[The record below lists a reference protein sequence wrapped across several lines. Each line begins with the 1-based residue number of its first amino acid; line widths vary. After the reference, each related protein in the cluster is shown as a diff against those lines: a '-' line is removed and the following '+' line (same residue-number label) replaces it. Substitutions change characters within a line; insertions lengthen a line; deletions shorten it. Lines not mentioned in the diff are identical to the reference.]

1 MAIIAFREVLPRTF
15 SHKFGESPTAD
26 RKFVV
31 TTDAPEPHQTLL
43 NTVGIFHGSVH
54 PEFSYLL
61 CTEGNVTE
69 TDRQHAEI
77 TYRYES
83 PSSGTAEYQAS
94 PLSRPDVWSFSTG
107 GAAVPAT
114 IYYEGTGNGTRK
126 PLINSAGDFLESAMT
141 EEAELRASISGNR
154 SAFPLADA
162 VAVTNTVNNASFL
175 SGDAHKWKCQGISGQ
190 QQVEV
195 VNGAEVKYWAVTA
208 ELVYRQS
215 GWNLPLLNVGWN
227 FISQAGTAN
236 AQKQRCYVFFE
247 GSDGQRERVASANVM
262 ALNDDGSIRFN
273 TDFTGSG
280 AATILNRRVHR
291 ESNFSTYF
299 GTPPF

>member
-1 MAIIAFREVLPRTF
+1 MSIIAYREVLPRTF
-15 SHKFGESPTAD
+15 SHKFGESPTAE

-31 TTDAPEPHQTLL
+31 TTDAPEAHQTLL
-43 NTVGIFHGSVH
+43 NTVGIFHGSMH

-61 CTEGNVTE
+61 CTEGSVTE

-77 TYRYES
+77 TYRYEVPQVGS
-83 PSSGTAEYQAS
+83 QDAQPN
-94 PLSRPDVWSFSTG
+94 PLARPDVWSFSTG

-114 IYYEGTGNGTRK
+114 VYYEGSGNGNRK
-126 PLINSAGDFLESAMT
+126 PLINTAGDFLESAMT
-141 EEAELRASISGNR
+141 EEAELRCSISGNR
-154 SAFPLADA
+154 SLFPVA
-162 VAVTNTVNNASFL
+162 VASQVTNCVNSDAFM
-175 SGDAHKWKCQGISGQ
+175 GAAAHKWKCQGISGQ
-190 QQVEV
+190 QAVEV
-195 VNGAEVKYWAVTA
+195 VSGVEVKYWSVTV

-280 AATILNRRVHR
+280 AATILSRRVHP
-291 ESNFSTYF
+291 EVAFTPLF

>member
-1 MAIIAFREVLPRTF
+1 MAIIAYREVLPRTF
-15 SHKFGESPTAD
+15 SHKFGESPTAE

-31 TTDAPEPHQTLL
+31 TTDAPEAHQSLL
-43 NTVGIFHGSVH
+43 NTVGIFHGSAH
-54 PEFSYLL
+54 PEFGYLL
-61 CTEGNVTE
+61 CTEGTITE

-83 PSSGTAEYQAS
+83 PSSGTSGYNAS

-107 GAAVPAT
+107 GAAIPALV
-114 IYYEGTGNGTRK
+114 YYEGSGNATRRA
-126 PLINSAGDFLESAMT
+126 LINTAGDFFESAMT

-162 VAVTNTVNNASFL
+162 IAVTNTVNNASYL
-175 SGDAHKWKCQGISGQ
+175 GGDAHKWKCQGISGQ

-215 GWNLPLLNVGWN
+215 GWNLLLPNVGWN
-227 FISQAGTAN
+227 YISGAGTGSAE
-236 AQKQRCYVFFE
+236 KRRCYVIDE
-247 GSDGQRERVASANVM
+247 ATKEKVASANVM
-262 ALNDDGSIRFN
+262 ALNDDGGIRLN
-273 TDFTGSG
+273 TDWTGSG
-280 AATILNRRVHR
+280 APTVLSRRVHR

>member
-1 MAIIAFREVLPRTF
+1 MAIIAHREVLPRTF
-15 SHKFGESPTAD
+15 SHKFGESPTAE

-31 TTDAPEPHQTLL
+31 TTDAPEAHQTLL
-43 NTVGIFHGSVH
+43 NTVGIFHGAVH

-83 PSSGTAEYQAS
+83 PSSGTAQYQAS

-107 GAAVPAT
+107 GAAIPALV
-114 IYYEGTGNGTRK
+114 YYDGSGNGTRK
-126 PLINSAGDFLESAMT
+126 ALINTAGDFFESAMT

-162 VAVTNTVNNASFL
+162 VAVTNTVNNSSFL
-175 SGDAHKWKCQGISGQ
+175 GGDAHKWKCQGISGQ

-215 GWNLPLLNVGWN
+215 GWNLLLPNVGWN
-227 FISQAGTAN
+227 YISGSGASA
-236 AQKQRCYVFFE
+236 KKRRCYVFSSESE
-247 GSDGQRERVASANVM
+247 GSTEQVASANVM

-280 AATILNRRVHR
+280 APTVLNRRVHR